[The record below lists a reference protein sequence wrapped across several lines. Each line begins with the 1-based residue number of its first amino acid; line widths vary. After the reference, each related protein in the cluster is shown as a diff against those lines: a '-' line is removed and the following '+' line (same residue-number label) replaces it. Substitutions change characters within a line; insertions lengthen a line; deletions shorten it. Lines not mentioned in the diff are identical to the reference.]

1 MPSDVYPLNPQ
12 ACKAPRRCAYACTCA
27 RHVFTT
33 RLYNARLRGGCVPPL
48 CLCICMPRRLCTP
61 EGVARRSC
69 RLGGELGLR
78 VEEGE
83 DEEDEAVGGSDEE

>member
-1 MPSDVYPLNPQ
+1 MHPLNPP
-12 ACKAPRRCAYACTCA
+12 APRRCAYAYTCA
-27 RHVFTT
+27 CHVCTT

-48 CLCICMPRRLCTP
+48 CLSMPRRLCTP
-61 EGVARRSC
+61 RSSSSLVARRSC

-83 DEEDEAVGGSDEE
+83 DEEDEAVGGGDEE